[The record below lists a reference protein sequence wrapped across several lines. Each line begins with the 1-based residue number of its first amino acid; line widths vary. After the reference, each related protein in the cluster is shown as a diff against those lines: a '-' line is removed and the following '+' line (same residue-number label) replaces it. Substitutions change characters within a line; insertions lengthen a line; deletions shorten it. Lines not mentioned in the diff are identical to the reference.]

1 VTPEDAS
8 DPTEGMLAGLDMSG
22 LSDDPTVMRDLLEAV
37 LAVGRGLDLDS
48 TLQRIINV
56 AVDAL
61 DARYGALGVRGSD
74 GRLSAFVHTGIDP
87 ATRAGMGHLPV
98 GRGVL
103 GLLINHPQVLRID
116 ELGRHSSSVG
126 FPANHPPMATFLGAP
141 IIVRGTV
148 FGSIYLTEKNA
159 AEPVGRSGEAGGFTE
174 ADEVAVRVLS
184 AAAGVAIDNARL
196 FERGRTRERWMRM
209 IARRGAGPLSGAAL
223 ADTLS
228 GLAAD
233 LAELTCATD
242 VFILE
247 VDDRR
252 ASVLA
257 HTRDTP
263 TADVFEM
270 TPSQDIVVTAADVLP
285 ADLARSGARWAT
297 AAPMVRAAGRF
308 GLVVLTHQ
316 DRPAWDDE
324 ELAGL
329 TAAADMASMAVVY
342 DHQQAVTRDM
352 HMLADRHRIAR
363 DLHDHVI
370 QRLFAIGM
378 SLQSLS
384 STGSGG
390 GGQLRQAIVDL
401 DRTVEQIRTA
411 IFDLNTSTGTTQDT
425 ATLRRRTL
433 DIVAELA
440 AHAPTSPGVRFT
452 GPVDTVVPARLTGH
466 VEAVLREGLSNALRH
481 AGADR
486 IDVLVSADEVLSI
499 QISDNG
505 VGISPDVVPSGLA
518 NLARRAEQND
528 GTFAVSGEGGG
539 TTITWTVPL

>member
-1 VTPEDAS
+1 
-8 DPTEGMLAGLDMSG
+8 MLAGLDVSG
-22 LSDDPTVMRDLLEAV
+22 LGDDPTLMRDLLEAV
-37 LAVGRGLDLDS
+37 LTVGQGLDLDS

-56 AVDAL
+56 AVGAL
-61 DARYGALGVRGSD
+61 DARYGALGVRGPD

-116 ELGRHSSSVG
+116 ELGGHSSSVG
-126 FPANHPPMATFLGAP
+126 FPAHHPPMATFLGAP
-141 IIVRGTV
+141 IIVRGEV
-148 FGSIYLTEKNA
+148 FGSIYLTEKDA
-159 AEPVGRSGEAGGFTE
+159 GPAGSGGFTE

-184 AAAGVAIDNARL
+184 VAAGVAIDNARL

-223 ADTLS
+223 VDTLS
-228 GLAAD
+228 GLADD
-233 LAELTCATD
+233 LAELTSATD
-242 VFILE
+242 VFILD

-257 HTRDTP
+257 HTGDEP
-263 TADVFEM
+263 APGVFEL
-270 TPSQDIVVTAADVLP
+270 TTSEDIAVTTAGGLPQDLT
-285 ADLARSGARWAT
+285 RHGARWAT
-297 AAPMVRAAGRF
+297 AAPMLRAAGRF
-308 GLVVLTHQ
+308 GVVLLTHL

-329 TAAADMASMAVVY
+329 SAAADMASMAVVY

-384 STGSGG
+384 ATTGGGG
-390 GGQLRQAIVDL
+390 GGQLRQAIIDL

-411 IFDLNTSTGTTQDT
+411 IFDLNTSTGPTQVT

-440 AHAPTSPGVRFT
+440 THAPTSPGVRFT
-452 GPVDTVVPARLTGH
+452 GPVDTVVPARLAGH

-481 AGADR
+481 AVATR

-499 QISDNG
+499 QISDDG
-505 VGISPDVVPSGLA
+505 VGISPGAVPSGLA

-528 GTFAVSGEGGG
+528 GTFTVSGEDGG